1 LIGQNQV
8 LAHMVFIFTWR
19 NEMIQTEVKELGSH
33 EYQVHVTVA
42 QGEYDRIYNEQLLK
56 LSRQAKL
63 PGFRPGKTPSVHLKQ
78 QFGPK
83 LHEDTVSEL
92 VQAHYVAAIESSGLT
107 PAVQPML
114 DVPTMQP
121 ASGFEFTMNVT
132 TWPTVDLTEVSRLK
146 FDETTVE
153 VSKSDIDSV
162 IERLQKSQ
170 VKFEEKADR
179 AAETGDQLHIDFV
192 GVIDGQEFDG
202 GKGENVPLVLG
213 EGRFIPGFEEQLTG
227 KSAGDEV
234 NVEVTF
240 PADYQAAHLAGKA
253 ASFATIVKSV
263 GKPVRADDEDA
274 LACMLGFDN
283 ADALRTD
290 AEERLNEEAE
300 QASFSATR
308 DAALDALLAA
318 HEITLPETLI
328 EQDMRETT
336 RRVLQNMKEQGVEA
350 PTDMLKDE
358 SFKQEVRTRSERGLK
373 LSVLLQKV
381 RETADLSVDDIAVNA
396 ELDRQSQQ
404 YPEEQREQF
413 KTWIRGQEQQMA
425 SVRESLLER
434 RCVEYIVSRAK
445 TKTLTKALSDWQAEQ
460 EQS

>member
-1 LIGQNQV
+1 
-8 LAHMVFIFTWR
+8 
-19 NEMIQTEVKELGSH
+19 MIQTEVKELGSH
-33 EYQVHVTVA
+33 EYQVHVTVP

-63 PGFRPGKTPSVHLKQ
+63 PGFRPGKTPPAHLKQ

-92 VQAHYVAAIESSGLT
+92 VQSHYVSAIESSGLI

-114 DVPTMQP
+114 DVPAMQP
-121 ASGFEFTMNVT
+121 ASGFEFTMRVT
-132 TWPTVDLTEVSRLK
+132 TWPTVELKDVSSLK
-146 FDETTVE
+146 FDETIVK
-153 VSKSDIDSV
+153 VDKSDIDSV

-170 VKFEEKADR
+170 VKFEIEADR

-192 GVIDGQEFDG
+192 GVIDGEEFDG
-202 GKGENVPLVLG
+202 GKGEDVPLVLG
-213 EGRFIPGFEEQLTG
+213 EGRFILGFEEQLAG

-234 NVEVTF
+234 NIDVTF

-253 ASFATIVKSV
+253 ASFATLVKSV
-263 GKPVRADDEDA
+263 GKPVRAEDEDA
-274 LACMLGFDN
+274 LARMLGFDD
-283 ADALRTD
+283 AGALRAD
-290 AEERLNEEAE
+290 AEERLNEEAA

-318 HEITLPETLI
+318 HEITLPEALI
-328 EQDMRETT
+328 EQDMQETT
-336 RRVLQNMKEQGVEA
+336 RRILQNMKQQGMEA
-350 PTDMLKDE
+350 PADMLKDE
-358 SFKQEVRTRSERGLK
+358 AFKQEVRIRSERGLK

-381 RETADLSVDDIAVNA
+381 REAADLSVDDIQINA

-413 KTWIRGQEQQMA
+413 KAWIRGQKDQMA

-434 RCVEYIVSRAK
+434 KCIEYIVSEAK
-445 TKTLTKALSDWQAEQ
+445 TKTITKALSDWQAEQ
-460 EQS
+460 EQA

>member
-1 LIGQNQV
+1 
-8 LAHMVFIFTWR
+8 
-19 NEMIQTEVKELGSH
+19 MIQTEVKELGNH
-33 EYQVHVTVA
+33 EYQVHVTVP

-63 PGFRPGKTPSVHLKQ
+63 PGFRPGKTPPAHLKQ

-92 VQAHYVAAIESSGLT
+92 VQSHYVPAIESSGLI
-107 PAVQPML
+107 PAVQPIL
-114 DVPTMQP
+114 DVPAMQP
-121 ASGFEFTMNVT
+121 ASGFEFTMRVT
-132 TWPTVDLTEVSRLK
+132 TWPTVELKDVSSLK
-146 FDETTVE
+146 FDETIVE
-153 VSKSDIDSV
+153 VDKSDIDSV

-170 VKFEEKADR
+170 VKFEIEADR

-192 GVIDGQEFDG
+192 GVIDGEEFDG
-202 GKGENVPLVLG
+202 GKGEDVPLVLG

-234 NVEVTF
+234 NIDVTF

-253 ASFATIVKSV
+253 ASFATLVKSV
-263 GKPVRADDEDA
+263 GKPVRAEDEDA
-274 LACMLGFDN
+274 LARMLGFDD
-283 ADALRTD
+283 ADALRAD
-290 AEERLNEEAE
+290 AEERLNEEAA

-318 HEITLPETLI
+318 HEITLPEALI
-328 EQDMRETT
+328 EQDMQETT
-336 RRVLQNMKEQGVEA
+336 RRILQNMKQQGMEA
-350 PTDMLKDE
+350 PADMLKDE
-358 SFKQEVRTRSERGLK
+358 AFKQEVRIRSERGLK

-381 RETADLSVDDIAVNA
+381 REAADLSVDDIQINA

-413 KTWIRGQEQQMA
+413 KTWIRGQKDQMA

-434 RCVEYIVSRAK
+434 KCIEYIVSEAK
-445 TKTLTKALSDWQAEQ
+445 TKTITKALSDWQAEQ
-460 EQS
+460 EQA

>member
-1 LIGQNQV
+1 
-8 LAHMVFIFTWR
+8 
-19 NEMIQTEVKELGSH
+19 MIQTEVKELGNH
-33 EYQVHVTVA
+33 EYQVHVTVP

-63 PGFRPGKTPSVHLKQ
+63 PGFRPGKTPPAHLKQ

-92 VQAHYVAAIESSGLT
+92 VQSHYVSAIESSGLI

-114 DVPTMQP
+114 DVPAMQP
-121 ASGFEFTMNVT
+121 ASGFEFTMRVT
-132 TWPTVDLTEVSRLK
+132 TWPTVELKDVSSLK
-146 FDETTVE
+146 FDETIVE
-153 VSKSDIDSV
+153 VDKSDIDSV

-170 VKFEEKADR
+170 VKFEIEADR

-192 GVIDGQEFDG
+192 GVIDGEEFDG
-202 GKGENVPLVLG
+202 GKGEDVPLVLG
-213 EGRFIPGFEEQLTG
+213 EGRFIPGFEEQLVG

-234 NVEVTF
+234 NIDVTF

-253 ASFATIVKSV
+253 ASFATLVKSV
-263 GKPVRADDEDA
+263 GKPVRAEDEDA
-274 LACMLGFDN
+274 LARMLGFDD
-283 ADALRTD
+283 ADALRAD
-290 AEERLNEEAE
+290 AEERLNEEAA

-318 HEITLPETLI
+318 HEITLPEALI
-328 EQDMRETT
+328 EQDMQETT
-336 RRVLQNMKEQGVEA
+336 RRILQNMKQQGMEA
-350 PTDMLKDE
+350 PADMLKDE
-358 SFKQEVRTRSERGLK
+358 AFKQEVRIRSERGLK

-381 RETADLSVDDIAVNA
+381 REAADLSVDDIQINA

-413 KTWIRGQEQQMA
+413 KTWIRGQKDQMA

-434 RCVEYIVSRAK
+434 KCIEYIVSEAK
-445 TKTLTKALSDWQAEQ
+445 TKTITKALSDWQAEQ
-460 EQS
+460 EQA

>member
-1 LIGQNQV
+1 
-8 LAHMVFIFTWR
+8 
-19 NEMIQTEVKELGSH
+19 MIQTEVKELGNH
-33 EYQVHVTVA
+33 EYQVHVTVP

-63 PGFRPGKTPSVHLKQ
+63 PGFRPGKTPPAHLKQ

-92 VQAHYVAAIESSGLT
+92 VQSHYVPAIESSGLI
-107 PAVQPML
+107 PAVQPIL
-114 DVPTMQP
+114 DVPAMQP
-121 ASGFEFTMNVT
+121 ASGFEFTMRVT
-132 TWPTVDLTEVSRLK
+132 TWPTVELKDVSSLK
-146 FDETTVE
+146 FDETIVE
-153 VSKSDIDSV
+153 VDKSDIDSV

-170 VKFEEKADR
+170 VKFEIEADR

-192 GVIDGQEFDG
+192 GVIDGEEFDG
-202 GKGENVPLVLG
+202 GKGEDVPLVLG
-213 EGRFIPGFEEQLTG
+213 EGRFIPGFEEQLVG

-234 NVEVTF
+234 NIDVTF

-253 ASFATIVKSV
+253 ASFATLVKSV
-263 GKPVRADDEDA
+263 GKPVRAEDEDA
-274 LACMLGFDN
+274 LARMLGFDD
-283 ADALRTD
+283 ADALRAD
-290 AEERLNEEAE
+290 AEERLNEEAA

-318 HEITLPETLI
+318 HEITLPEALI
-328 EQDMRETT
+328 EQDMQETT
-336 RRVLQNMKEQGVEA
+336 RRILQNMKQQGMEA
-350 PTDMLKDE
+350 PADMLKDE
-358 SFKQEVRTRSERGLK
+358 AFKQEVRIRSERGLK

-381 RETADLSVDDIAVNA
+381 REAADLSVDDIQINA

-413 KTWIRGQEQQMA
+413 KTWIRGQKDQMA

-434 RCVEYIVSRAK
+434 KCIEYIVSEAK
-445 TKTLTKALSDWQAEQ
+445 TKTITKALSDWQAEQ
-460 EQS
+460 EQA

>member
-1 LIGQNQV
+1 
-8 LAHMVFIFTWR
+8 
-19 NEMIQTEVKELGSH
+19 MIQTEVKELGNH
-33 EYQVHVTVA
+33 EYQVHVTVP

-63 PGFRPGKTPSVHLKQ
+63 PGFRPGKTPPAHLKQ

-92 VQAHYVAAIESSGLT
+92 VQSHYVSAIESSGLI

-114 DVPTMQP
+114 DVPAMQP
-121 ASGFEFTMNVT
+121 ASGFEFTMRVT
-132 TWPTVDLTEVSRLK
+132 TWPTVELKGISGLK
-146 FDETTVE
+146 FDETIVE
-153 VSKSDIDSV
+153 VDKSDIDSV

-170 VKFEEKADR
+170 VKFEIEADR

-192 GVIDGQEFDG
+192 GVIDGEEFDG
-202 GKGENVPLVLG
+202 GKGEDVPLVLG

-234 NVEVTF
+234 NIDVTF

-253 ASFATIVKSV
+253 ASFATLVKSV
-263 GKPVRADDEDA
+263 GKPVRAEDEDA
-274 LACMLGFDN
+274 LARMLGFDD
-283 ADALRTD
+283 ADALRAD
-290 AEERLNEEAE
+290 AEERLNEEAA

-318 HEITLPETLI
+318 HEITLPEALI
-328 EQDMRETT
+328 KQDMQETT
-336 RRVLQNMKEQGVEA
+336 RRILQNMKQQGMEA
-350 PTDMLKDE
+350 PADMLKDE
-358 SFKQEVRTRSERGLK
+358 AFKQEVRIRSERGLK

-381 RETADLSVDDIAVNA
+381 REAADLSVDDIQINA

-413 KTWIRGQEQQMA
+413 KTWIRGQQDQMA

-434 RCVEYIVSRAK
+434 KCIEYIVSEAK
-445 TKTLTKALSDWQAEQ
+445 TKTITKALSDWQAEQ
-460 EQS
+460 EQA